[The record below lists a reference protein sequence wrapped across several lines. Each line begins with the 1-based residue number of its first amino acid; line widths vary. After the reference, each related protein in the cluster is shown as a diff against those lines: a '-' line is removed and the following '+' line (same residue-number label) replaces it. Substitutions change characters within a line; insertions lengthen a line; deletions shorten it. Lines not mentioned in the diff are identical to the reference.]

1 MDVDTLIEKAKQIC
15 KANDVKKLSLFG
27 SFAKG
32 NTALTSDIDFII
44 YGCKDL
50 EKLEKDLGTVKK

>member
-15 KANDVKKLSLFG
+15 KANGVKKLSLFG

-32 NTALTSDIDFII
+32 STAFTSDIDFII